1 MLEQFGFTPTENKVY
16 QALLK
21 LGPSTG
27 YGAALEMGVARANV
41 YQALEALVRRG
52 AARKSATNP
61 VLYSGTGPAALL
73 AQLERTF
80 REQLSELEDQ
90 LRTLPLA
97 GLGGVA
103 ELELL
108 TNAGMLLARAASC
121 VDSAASEVLA
131 VTGPWASAMNARF
144 LPATSRRVQVRAV
157 SLGSPAPDGTIARAV
172 PDDQLHTYWGGF
184 PVAVVADRG
193 RSVFGVIHKG
203 GASGVATTSPGA
215 VPFIRHLLRREL
227 AAGAQDERVAG

>member
-1 MLEQFGFTPTENKVY
+1 LVLSRFGFTPTENRVY
-16 QALLK
+16 QTLLK

-27 YGAALEMGVARANV
+27 YAVALDLGVARANV

-52 AARKSATNP
+52 AGRKSATHP
-61 VLYSGTGPAALL
+61 VQYAATGPAALVS
-73 AQLERTF
+73 QLEREF
-80 REQLSELEDQ
+80 RQELSTLEDQ

-108 TNAGMLLARAASC
+108 NSFEMLMARAVSC
-121 VDSAASEVLA
+121 ADSATSELLA
-131 VTGPWASAMNARF
+131 VTGPWAAPLNARF
-144 LPATSRRVQVRAV
+144 APLSSRRVQVRAV
-157 SLGSPAPDGTIARAV
+157 SLGEPAPEGATARPV
-172 PDDQLHTYWGGF
+172 SDDELRAYWGGF

-193 RSVFGVIHKG
+193 RSVFGIIQAG
-203 GASGVATTSPGA
+203 AASGVATTSPGA

-227 AAGAQDERVAG
+227 SAPDDRVPG

>member
-1 MLEQFGFTPTENKVY
+1 MLEKFGFTPTENKVY
-16 QALLK
+16 QTLLK

-27 YGAALEMGVARANV
+27 YAAALDLGVARANV

-52 AARKSATNP
+52 ASRKSATSP
-61 VLYSGTGPAALL
+61 VLYAATGPSALL
-73 AQLERTF
+73 AQLERAF

-97 GLGGVA
+97 GLGSVA

-108 TNAGMLLARAASC
+108 TSADMLLSRAASC
-121 VDSAASEVLA
+121 VDSAVAEVLG
-131 VTGPWASAMNARF
+131 VTGPWAAPMNARF
-144 LPATSRRVQVRAV
+144 AAATSRRVQVRAV
-157 SLGSPAPDGTIARAV
+157 SLGSPAPDGSIARPV
-172 PDDQLHTYWGGF
+172 PDDQLHAYWGGL

-193 RSVFGVIHKG
+193 RSVFGVIKDG
-203 GASGVATTSPGA
+203 RASGIATTSPGA

-227 AAGAQDERVAG
+227 ATGAQDDRVAG